1 MTRSSLLLV
10 LAALLTTHAGCTSAD
25 AVPSD
30 VTYVDSYTLF
40 ATKNFLTG
48 SSTTNTDGTTNL
60 VVEIP
65 TGTSQKWETC
75 TTASLADPVAFP
87 GCTKAGREMVLEV
100 KKGARRLIQH
110 IGYPGNYGSIPMTKA
125 ADGDPLDIVA
135 IGPALDRGTVHAV
148 KVVGVVR
155 CIDGTSQDDKVIA
168 LTAESP
174 LYTLVN
180 TLADLDLKA
189 PKAKEMIQTWYENYK
204 GIGAMTCTAID
215 DEVVAAALVQAAH
228 DAAVAAGAAY
238 P

>member
-1 MTRSSLLLV
+1 MSRTFSLLI
-10 LAALLTTHAGCTSAD
+10 LAALITAQAGCSNAD
-25 AVPSD
+25 AVTSD
-30 VTYVDSYTLF
+30 VTYVDTYTLYGS
-40 ATKNFLTG
+40 KNFLTG
-48 SSTTNTDGTTNL
+48 FSTTNADLTTNL

-155 CIDGTSQDDKVIA
+155 CMDGTSQDDKVIA
-168 LTAESP
+168 LTSESP
-174 LYTLVN
+174 LYPLVN
-180 TLADLDLKA
+180 TLADLDAKA

-204 GIGAMTCTAID
+204 GVGAMTCTTID
-215 DEVVAAALVQAAH
+215 NEVVAATLVQAAH